1 MMQFT
6 DSHCHL
12 DDIAFSEQL
21 SALLEQCQQL
31 AINRIIV
38 PSIAP
43 DNFSQVLNLAKRC
56 PDDLGNNL
64 SNNTNTNLI
73 KIYPCLGI
81 HPWFLQTLNDSH
93 LEQLSKLVIK
103 SRQEII
109 AVGEIGIDG
118 AIAKQAVNHGQTP
131 EDNLHHQ
138 QHFFDFQLN
147 LAKQQ
152 NLPVIIHHR
161 QSHDKIMPF
170 LKRYQLARAGI
181 IHGFSGSYQQAKGY
195 IDLGF
200 KLGVG
205 STITYSRAKKTIN
218 TLKRLPLESLVLE
231 TDAPSMPL
239 SREVTDK
246 EEPTNNENTK
256 DEKLEVHTSSSANPP
271 AKSPANSPVNLIKIF
286 EVLSTIR
293 PESSEEIAS
302 QLEHNIEQIFF
313 T

>member
-21 SALLEQCQQL
+21 PALLSECQQL

-43 DNFSQVLNLAKRC
+43 DNFSQVLNLAKC
-56 PDDLGNNL
+56 DSDCLASPP
-64 SNNTNTNLI
+64 SNHPV

-81 HPWFLQTLNDSH
+81 HPWFLQALNDSH
-93 LEQLSKLVIK
+93 LEQLSKLVNK
-103 SRQEII
+103 SRNEII

-118 AIAKQAVNHGQTP
+118 AIAKQAGNHGQTP

-161 QSHDKIMPF
+161 QSHDKIMPC
-170 LKRYQLARAGI
+170 LKRYQLTRAGI
-181 IHGFSGSYQQAKGY
+181 IHGFSGSYQQAKNY

-239 SREVTDK
+239 SREVIDK
-246 EEPTNNENTK
+246 KVLTNDEENGQQNIE
-256 DEKLEVHTSSSANPP
+256 LMAGFP
-271 AKSPANSPVNLIKIF
+271 ASSPANSPVNLIKIF
-286 EVLSTIR
+286 EVLSSIR
-293 PESSEEIAS
+293 SESPEEIAN
-302 QLEHNIEQIFF
+302 QLEDNIEQIFF
-313 T
+313 I

>member
-12 DDIAFSEQL
+12 DDETFKESL
-21 SALLEQCQQL
+21 PALLAQCAKL
-31 AINRIIV
+31 NINRIIV

-43 DNFSQVLNLAKRC
+43 DNFSEVLKLAKHTS
-56 PDDLGNNL
+56 DDFNNIT
-64 SNNTNTNLI
+64 NNNPI

-81 HPWFLQTLNDSH
+81 HPWFLQDLNDSH
-93 LEQLSKLVIK
+93 LGQLSKLVAK
-103 SRQEII
+103 SRNEII

-118 AIAKQAVNHGQTP
+118 AIAKQAINHGQTP

-138 QHFFDFQLN
+138 QYFFDFQLN

-170 LKRYQLARAGI
+170 LRRYQLARSGI
-181 IHGFSGSYQQAKGY
+181 IHGFSGSYQQAMDY

-218 TLKRLPLESLVLE
+218 TLKRLPLDSLVLE

-239 SREVTDK
+239 SREVIGK
-246 EEPTNNENTK
+246 EVLTNS
-256 DEKLEVHTSSSANPP
+256 EKNGQESIELKAD
-271 AKSPANSPVNLIKIF
+271 SPANSPINLVKIF
-286 EVLSTIR
+286 EVLSIIR
-293 PESSEEIAS
+293 TESPAEIAN
-302 QLEHNIEQIFF
+302 QLEQNIEQIFF
-313 T
+313 KGINSF

>member
-21 SALLEQCQQL
+21 PALLSQCQQL

-38 PSIAP
+38 PSISP
-43 DNFSQVLNLAKRC
+43 DNFTQVLSLAKRYS
-56 PDDLGNNL
+56 GNLTGPLKDNP
-64 SNNTNTNLI
+64 I

-81 HPWFLQTLNDSH
+81 HPWFLQKLNDSH
-93 LEQLSKLVIK
+93 LEQLNDAVIQARDK
-103 SRQEII
+103 II
-109 AVGEIGIDG
+109 AIGEIGIDG
-118 AIAKQAVNHGQTP
+118 AIAKNAAAHGQKP
-131 EDNLHHQ
+131 EDNLLHQ
-138 QHFFDFQLN
+138 QHFFDYQLN

-152 NLPVIIHHR
+152 DLPVIVHHR
-161 QSHDKIMPF
+161 QSHDKIMPL
-170 LKRYQLARAGI
+170 LKRYQLERKGI

-239 SREVTDK
+239 SREVTAK
-246 EEPTNNENTK
+246 EELTSNQGTEQENI
-256 DEKLEVHTSSSANPP
+256 EVVAS
-271 AKSPANSPVNLIKIF
+271 SPANSPANSPINLIKIF
-286 EVLSTIR
+286 EVLSSIR
-293 PESSEEIAS
+293 PESSEEIAN

-313 T
+313 I